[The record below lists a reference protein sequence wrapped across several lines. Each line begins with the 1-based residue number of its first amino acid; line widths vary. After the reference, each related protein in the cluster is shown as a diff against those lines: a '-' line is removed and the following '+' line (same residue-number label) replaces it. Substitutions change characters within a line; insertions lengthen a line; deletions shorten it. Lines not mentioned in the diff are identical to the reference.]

1 MIGQGQCHVRT
12 VVAIAQS
19 QHRDESALP
28 LIQAWASLGNFGQ
41 SSKNEERDM
50 HRWLKNLFDLQ
61 LEVYWTSLKLQALIY
76 LNDASFKWSCTPN
89 KMLNCVLF
97 CKYKVLD
104 TQDVEEVQIPCFLPH
119 EILHAVVHAGP
130 EQAPGSTKQ

>member
-1 MIGQGQCHVRT
+1 
-12 VVAIAQS
+12 
-19 QHRDESALP
+19 
-28 LIQAWASLGNFGQ
+28 
-41 SSKNEERDM
+41 M

-97 CKYKVLD
+97 CKYKHVILLGINPCKVLD